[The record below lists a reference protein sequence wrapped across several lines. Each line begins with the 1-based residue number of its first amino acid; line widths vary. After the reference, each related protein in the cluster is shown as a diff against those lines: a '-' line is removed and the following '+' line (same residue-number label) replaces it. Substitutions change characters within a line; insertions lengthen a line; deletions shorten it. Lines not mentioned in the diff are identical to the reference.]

1 VFEGVEGFEE
11 AAEDRACFV
20 VGDVVGDRESR
31 DGAEI
36 VGIECRAEGTERR

>member
-1 VFEGVEGFEE
+1 VAEGFEE

-31 DGAEI
+31 DGA
-36 VGIECRAEGTERR
+36 